1 MLPALQPWLSALAL
15 ACGALVAPAAA
26 SPAAASPAA
35 ASPAQITPYS
45 EAFEKA
51 LERAGSNARE
61 LIVAVSVA
69 PDEAR
74 ADMQW
79 LIQHMP
85 ESDLR
90 SLKADFLVEN
100 MKLALEARAATTW
113 ARAVPVDIW
122 RNAVL
127 PYAQVN
133 EDREAWRPDFRKRF
147 AALVAD
153 AESTTEA
160 TMRLNAHIF
169 GELGVKYSTKR
180 NKPDQ
185 APSESIEIG
194 LASCTGL
201 SILLADA
208 CRAVGVPARLAG
220 TANWFDSRGNHTWVE
235 IWDQDGWH
243 FVGAAEPD
251 AKGLDRGWFAGDA
264 AKATP
269 GSREFGVWAA
279 NWEPTGES
287 MLMVWAPR
295 LTTVPAVDVTQRYLP
310 ADAQGESPTEPG
322 EANDGQVDLLFAVRN
337 PQGERVVAELAVR
350 DPQTREVVFSGT
362 TRDESKDA
370 NDFLI
375 ATVPASS
382 EWMLELKYADKN
394 WLYEVRAG
402 NEARQTLNLEL
413 EASKARTALGDL
425 RATALKWFQASAE
438 ERAAIDFSALDQA
451 FATSLA
457 DPERA
462 ASIKRQVW
470 EAYRDAS
477 IHADTLE
484 DVRANR
490 VRHGGY
496 ESPYT
501 IKTVGERPKNG
512 WPLVI
517 AMHGGGGTTQEFNDS
532 QWKHMQIYYKDQ
544 LDLPGGYKYIALRA
558 PNNTWNG
565 FYDNYVYP
573 LIEKLINQHLLYSDV
588 DSDKVY
594 AIGYSHGGYGAF
606 SIGPKIPDRFA
617 AVHASAAA
625 PSDGETVATGLHTL
639 RFTYMIGSKDT
650 AYGRAD
656 RCQAFA
662 VKYKALQEAHPGA
675 YPVEMKWIEGNGH
688 GGLPDRDYIRELY
701 PYTRRSLPSEL
712 HWELTDP
719 VVRHHY
725 WLTVDSP
732 GKGQR
737 IDAKLSGNRL
747 SLNLE
752 NRNHVT
758 VFLRSEQ
765 VDPNQSFQLELDGQT
780 HDFDLSPS
788 IRVLCQTLLE
798 RGDPKLMAPYRISIS
813 QTSNRKR

>member
-1 MLPALQPWLSALAL
+1 MLPALQPWLSALTL
-15 ACGALVAPAAA
+15 ACSALVASATAA
-26 SPAAASPAA
+26 
-35 ASPAQITPYS
+35 PAQISRYD
-45 EAFEKA
+45 EGLEQA
-51 LERAGSNARE
+51 LARAGTNARE
-61 LIVAVSVA
+61 LIVAISEA
-69 PDEAR
+69 PEAAR

-79 LIQHMP
+79 LIKHMP
-85 ESDLR
+85 EADLR
-90 SLKADFLVEN
+90 SLRADFLVEN
-100 MKLALEARAATTW
+100 LRLALEARAATPW
-113 ARAVPVDIW
+113 GQAVPEDVW

-133 EDREAWRPDFRKRF
+133 EEREAWRPDFRKRF
-147 AALVAD
+147 AELVAD

-185 APSESIEIG
+185 APSESMEIG

-251 AKGLDRGWFAGDA
+251 ANGLDRGWFAGDA

-269 GSREFGVWAA
+269 GSREFGIWAA
-279 NWEPTGES
+279 HWEPTGES
-287 MLMVWAPR
+287 MLMVWAPQ
-295 LTTVPAVDVTQRYLP
+295 LTSVPAVDVTHRYLP
-310 ADAQGESPTEPG
+310 PDTNPEGPIDTGESR
-322 EANDGQVDLLFAVRN
+322 DGQVDLLFAVRN
-337 PQGERVVAELAVR
+337 AEGERVVAELKLR
-350 DPQTREVVFSGT
+350 DPQTREVIFSGK

-375 ATVPASS
+375 ATLAASS
-382 EWMLELKYADKN
+382 EWMLELQHGGKN
-394 WLYEVRAG
+394 WIYEIRAG
-402 NEARQTLNLEL
+402 NEARQTLHLEL
-413 EASKARTALGDL
+413 NSRPQMELLGAI
-425 RATALKWFQASAE
+425 RATALAWFEASDAD
-438 ERAAIDFSALDQA
+438 RSSIDFTALD
-451 FATSLA
+451 SPLA
-457 DPERA
+457 AALRDPERS

-470 EAYRDAS
+470 EAYRDAN
-477 IHADTLE
+477 IHADSLE
-484 DVRANR
+484 DLRANR
-490 VRHGGY
+490 VRHGGH

-501 IKTVGERPKNG
+501 IKTVGERPAQG

-532 QWKHMQIYYKDQ
+532 QWRHMQIYYKDQ
-544 LDLPGGYKYIALRA
+544 FELGGGYKYIALRA

-565 FYDNYVYP
+565 FYDDYVYP
-573 LIEKLINQHLLYSDV
+573 LIEKLINQHLLFSDINP
-588 DSDKVY
+588 DKVY

-606 SIGPKIPDRFA
+606 AIGPKIPDRFA

-625 PSDGETVATGLHTL
+625 PTDGQTVATGLHTL

-662 VKYKALQEAHPGA
+662 KQYQALQDAHPGA

-688 GGLPDRDYIRELY
+688 GGLPDRDFIRELY
-701 PYTRRSLPSEL
+701 PYTRRNLPKEL
-712 HWELTDP
+712 HWELTDS

-725 WLTVDSP
+725 WLQVDEP
-732 GKGQR
+732 AKGQR
-737 IDAKLSGNRL
+737 IDAKLAGNHL
-747 SLNLE
+747 MLTSK
-752 NRNHVT
+752 NREQVT
-758 VFLRSEQ
+758 VLLQAVQ
-765 VDPNQSFQLELDGQT
+765 VDASLPLQIDWNGNTTEAKLT
-780 HDFDLSPS
+780 PS
-788 IRVLCQTLLE
+788 LRTLCETMLE
-798 RGDPKLMAPYRISIS
+798 RGDPQLMAPMRLTLR
-813 QTSNRKR
+813 QE

>member
-15 ACGALVAPAAA
+15 TCSALVAPATAA
-26 SPAAASPAA
+26 S
-35 ASPAQITPYS
+35 AQITPYGDD
-45 EAFEKA
+45 FEKA
-51 LERAGSNARE
+51 LQRAGSNARE
-61 LIVAVSVA
+61 LIVAVSIA

-90 SLKADFLVEN
+90 SLKAEFLVEN
-100 MKLALEARAATTW
+100 LQLALEAREATPW
-113 ARAVPVDIW
+113 AKQVPVEIW

-147 AALVAD
+147 AELVAD

-185 APSESIEIG
+185 APSESMEIG

-251 AKGLDRGWFAGDA
+251 ANGLDRGWFAGDA

-279 NWEPTGES
+279 NWEPTGET

-295 LTTVPAVDVTQRYLP
+295 LTTVPAVDVTHRYLP
-310 ADAQGESPTEPG
+310 PDAQPDGPAETD
-322 EANDGQVDLLFAVRN
+322 EAHGGQVDLLFAVRN
-337 PQGERVVAELAVR
+337 PQGERVIAQLSVR
-350 DPQTREVVFSGT
+350 DPATREVIFSGA

-382 EWMLELKYADKN
+382 EWMLELQHDGKN

-402 NEARQTLNLEL
+402 NEARQTLNLRL
-413 EASKARTALGDL
+413 EDSQARAAVGNL
-425 RATALKWFQASAE
+425 RATALQWFNASDT
-438 ERAAIDFSALDQA
+438 ERAAIDFSALDHA
-451 FATSLA
+451 LAASLA
-457 DPERA
+457 DPERV
-462 ASIKRQVW
+462 ASLKRQVW
-470 EAYRDAS
+470 EAYRDAA

-484 DVRANR
+484 DFRANR
-490 VRHGGY
+490 VRHGGH

-501 IKTVGERPKNG
+501 IKTVGERPANG

-625 PSDGETVATGLHTL
+625 PSDGESVATGLHTL
-639 RFTYMIGSKDT
+639 RFTYMIGSKDN
-650 AYGRAD
+650 AYGRAE

-662 VKYKALQEAHPGA
+662 LKYKALQEAHPGA

-688 GGLPDRDYIRELY
+688 GGLPDRDFIRELY

-725 WLTVDSP
+725 WLQVDAP
-732 GKGQR
+732 GKKQR
-737 IDAKLSGNRL
+737 IDAKLVGNQL
-747 SLNLE
+747 K
-752 NRNHVT
+752 
-758 VFLRSEQ
+758 LRSQNREQLAVLLQASQ
-765 VDPNQSFQLELDGQT
+765 VDASLPLQLDWNGMQRSVELK
-780 HDFDLSPS
+780 PS
-788 IRVLCQTLLE
+788 LRTLCETMLE
-798 RGDPKLMAPYRISIS
+798 RGDPQLMASIRVNV
-813 QTSNRKR
+813 QA

>member
-15 ACGALVAPAAA
+15 ACGALVAPATAA
-26 SPAAASPAA
+26 S
-35 ASPAQITPYS
+35 AQITPYG
-45 EAFEKA
+45 EDFEKA

-100 MKLALEARAATTW
+100 LQLALEARAATPW
-113 ARAVPVDIW
+113 AKQVPVEIW

-133 EDREAWRPDFRKRF
+133 EEREAWRPDFRKRF

-185 APSESIEIG
+185 APSESMEIG

-251 AKGLDRGWFAGDA
+251 PNGLDRGWFAGDA

-287 MLMVWAPR
+287 MLMVWAPQ
-295 LTTVPAVDVTQRYLP
+295 LTTVPAVDVTHRYIP
-310 ADAQGESPTEPG
+310 ADAQPDGPQGTEVSREG
-322 EANDGQVDLLFAVRN
+322 FVDLLFAVRN
-337 PQGERVVAELAVR
+337 PEGQRIVAELKIR
-350 DPQTREVVFSGT
+350 DPHTREVVFSGA

-370 NDFLI
+370 NDYLI
-375 ATVPASS
+375 ASLPESS
-382 EWMLELKYADKN
+382 EWMLELQYGDKN

-402 NEARQTLNLEL
+402 NEARQTLSLEL
-413 EASKARTALGDL
+413 GDSPSLQRSGEL
-425 RATALKWFQASAE
+425 RAAALAWFNASEDARSTMQFDALDRALASA
-438 ERAAIDFSALDQA
+438 
-451 FATSLA
+451 LA
-457 DPERA
+457 DPERIE
-462 ASIKRQVW
+462 SIERQIW

-477 IHADTLE
+477 IHAETLE
-484 DVRANR
+484 DFRANR
-490 VRHGGY
+490 VRHAGH

-517 AMHGGGGTTQEFNDS
+517 AMHGGGGTTQEVNDS
-532 QWKHMQIYYKDQ
+532 QWRHMQIYYKDQ

-565 FYDNYVYP
+565 FYDDYVYP
-573 LIEKLINQHLLYSDV
+573 LIEKLIRQHLLYSDV

-625 PSDGETVATGLHTL
+625 PTDGQSVATGLHTL

-662 VKYKALQEAHPGA
+662 LKYKALQEAHPGA

-688 GGLPDRDYIRELY
+688 GGLPDRDFIRELY

-719 VVRHHY
+719 MVRHHY
-725 WLTVDSP
+725 WLQVDNP
-732 GKGQR
+732 AKGQR
-737 IDAKLSGNRL
+737 IDAKLSGNHL
-747 SLNLE
+747 SLRME
-752 NRNHVT
+752 NRNAVT
-758 VFLRSEQ
+758 AFLRPEQ
-765 VDPNQSFQLELDGQT
+765 VDPNQPFLLELDGVS
-780 HDFDLSPS
+780 HDFHLSPS
-788 IRVLCQTLLE
+788 IRLLCQTLLE

-813 QTSNRKR
+813 QWSNRDR

>member
-15 ACGALVAPAAA
+15 ACSALAAPAAA
-26 SPAAASPAA
+26 TPV
-35 ASPAQITPYS
+35 QIMPHS
-45 EAFEKA
+45 EGFEKA
-51 LERAGSNARE
+51 LARAGENARE
-61 LIVAVSVA
+61 LIVAVSEV
-69 PDEAR
+69 PDAAR
-74 ADMQW
+74 ADMVW

-85 ESDLR
+85 DSDLR
-90 SLKADFLVEN
+90 TIKADFLVEN
-100 MKLALEARAATTW
+100 LKLAVEARQATPW
-113 ARAVPVDIW
+113 AKTVPVEIW

-133 EDREAWRPDFRKRF
+133 EEREAWRPDFRKRF

-185 APSESIEIG
+185 APSESIDIG

-251 AKGLDRGWFAGDA
+251 ANGLDRGWFAGDA

-295 LTTVPAVDVTQRYLP
+295 LTSVPAVDVTTRYLP
-310 ADAQGESPTEPG
+310 PDAQPDSPADTGESREG
-322 EANDGQVDLLFAVRN
+322 YVDLLFAVRN
-337 PQGERVVAELAVR
+337 PQGERVVTELKIR
-350 DPQTREVVFSGT
+350 DPQTREVVFSGE

-375 ATVPASS
+375 ASLPESS
-382 EWMLELKYADKN
+382 EWMLELQHDGKS

-402 NEARQTLNLEL
+402 NEARQTLSLEIGSSVTL
-413 EASKARTALGDL
+413 QRSGELRSAALAWFN
-425 RATALKWFQASAE
+425 ATESD
-438 ERAAIDFSALDQA
+438 RAAIDFSELDRA
-451 FATSLA
+451 FGAALA
-457 DPERA
+457 DPERI
-462 ASIKRQVW
+462 ASIQRQVW
-470 EAYRDAS
+470 EAYRDAA
-477 IHADTLE
+477 IHAETLE
-484 DVRANR
+484 DLHANR
-490 VRHGGY
+490 VRHGGH

-501 IKTVGERPKNG
+501 IKTVGERPMNG

-573 LIEKLINQHLLYSDV
+573 LVEKLIRQHLLYSDV

-625 PSDGETVATGLHTL
+625 PSDGQSVATGLHSL

-662 VKYKALQEAHPGA
+662 LKYKALQEAHPGA

-688 GGLPDRDYIRELY
+688 GGLPDRNYIRQLY

-725 WLTVDSP
+725 WLQVDSP
-732 GKGQR
+732 AKGQR
-737 IDAKLSGNRL
+737 VDAKLSGNDLHLRA
-747 SLNLE
+747 E
-752 NRNHVT
+752 NRDQVAM
-758 VFLRSEQ
+758 FLRAEQ
-765 VDPNQSFQLELDGQT
+765 VDSTQSLQVDFNGIEFELGL
-780 HDFDLSPS
+780 FPS
-788 IRVLCQTLLE
+788 VRTLCESLLE
-798 RGDPKLMAPYRISIS
+798 RGDPRLMASIRVEV
-813 QTSNRKR
+813 RKD

>member
-15 ACGALVAPAAA
+15 ACGALVAPAT
-26 SPAAASPAA
+26 
-35 ASPAQITPYS
+35 AQITPHNQG
-45 EAFEKA
+45 FEKA
-51 LERAGSNARE
+51 LARAGENSRE
-61 LIVAVSVA
+61 LIAAVSEA

-90 SLKADFLVEN
+90 SLKAEFLVEN
-100 MKLALEARAATTW
+100 LQLALEARQATPW
-113 ARAVPVDIW
+113 AKQVPVEIW

-133 EDREAWRPDFRKRF
+133 EEREVWRPDFRKRF

-185 APSESIEIG
+185 APSESMDIG

-208 CRAVGVPARLAG
+208 CRAVGIPARLAG

-264 AKATP
+264 SKATP

-287 MLMVWAPR
+287 MLMVWAPQ

-310 ADAQGESPTEPG
+310 AEAQKANAGQGSESDGPIETGESR
-322 EANDGQVDLLFAVRN
+322 DGHVDLLFAVRN
-337 PQGERVVAELAVR
+337 AQGERVVTGLALR
-350 DPQTREVVFSGT
+350 DPQTREVVFSGE

-370 NDFLI
+370 NDYLI
-375 ATVPASS
+375 ATLTESS
-382 EWMLELKYADKN
+382 AWVLELEHADKN
-394 WLYEVRAG
+394 WIYDLRAG
-402 NEARQTLNLEL
+402 KDARQTVQMQLDGSPKM
-413 EASKARTALGDL
+413 AQLGKI
-425 RATALKWFQASAE
+425 RATALRWFNASEE
-438 ERAAIDFSALDQA
+438 ERSSIVFADLDKELRSAM
-451 FATSLA
+451 S
-457 DPERA
+457 DPERMA
-462 ASIKRQVW
+462 RIKNQIW
-470 EAYRDAS
+470 LAYRDAA

-484 DVRANR
+484 DFRANR
-490 VRHGGY
+490 ARNDGH

-501 IKTVGERPKNG
+501 IKTIGERPANG

-588 DSDKVY
+588 DPDKVY

-662 VKYKALQEAHPGA
+662 LKYKALQEAHPGA

-688 GGLPDRDYIRELY
+688 GGLPDRDFIRQLY

-725 WLTVDSP
+725 WLQVDHP
-732 GKGQR
+732 AKGQR

-747 SLNLE
+747 VVRMQ
-752 NRNHVT
+752 NRTQLAVY
-758 VFLRSEQ
+758 LQAEQ
-765 VDPNQSFQLELDGQT
+765 VDTSQLLQIELNGSS
-780 HDFDLSPS
+780 HEIGLMPS
-788 IRVLCQTLLE
+788 LHTLCQTMLE
-798 RGDPKLMAPYRISIS
+798 RGDPKLMAPIRIVMS
-813 QTSNRKR
+813 QESNR

>member
-1 MLPALQPWLSALAL
+1 MLPALQPWLSALTL

-26 SPAAASPAA
+26 GAAAPAASMPT
-35 ASPAQITPYS
+35 QITPHN
-45 EAFEKA
+45 EAFEQA
-51 LERAGSNARE
+51 LVRAGENARE
-61 LIVAVSVA
+61 LIVAVSEA

-74 ADMQW
+74 AEMVW

-85 ESDLR
+85 DSDLR
-90 SLKADFLVEN
+90 SLKAEFLVEN
-100 MKLALEARAATTW
+100 LRQALEARQATPW
-113 ARAVPVDIW
+113 AKQVPIDIW

-133 EDREAWRPDFRKRF
+133 EEREAWRPDFRERF

-185 APSESIEIG
+185 APSESMKIG

-251 AKGLDRGWFAGDA
+251 AHGLDRGWFAGDA

-310 ADAQGESPTEPG
+310 AEAQPDAR
-322 EANDGQVDLLFAVRN
+322 EAQVDLLMAVRN
-337 PQGERVVAELAVR
+337 AQGQRITTSLSIR
-350 DPQTREVVFSGT
+350 DPQTRDVVFSGE
-362 TRDESKDA
+362 TRDDSKDA

-375 ATVPASS
+375 ATLPASS
-382 EWMLELKYADKN
+382 AWMLELQHDGKN
-394 WLYEVRAG
+394 WLFEVRAG
-402 NEARQTLNLEL
+402 NEDRQTINLQL
-413 EASKARTALGDL
+413 EAGGAHALLGDL
-425 RATALKWFQASAE
+425 RATALKWFNASAD
-438 ERAAIDFSALDQA
+438 ERAAIDFSELDRSLA
-451 FATSLA
+451 SALA
-457 DPERA
+457 DPKRAENIERQ
-462 ASIKRQVW
+462 IW
-470 EAYRDAS
+470 EAYRDAA
-477 IHADTLE
+477 IHAETLE
-484 DVRANR
+484 DFRANR
-490 VRHGGY
+490 VRNGGY

-501 IKTVGERPKNG
+501 IKTVGERPANG

-517 AMHGGGGTTQEFNDS
+517 AMHGGGGTTQEINDS
-532 QWKHMQIYYKDQ
+532 QWRHMQIYYKDQ

-565 FYDNYVYP
+565 FYTDYVYP
-573 LIEKLINQHLLYSDV
+573 LIEKLIKQHLLYSDV

-662 VKYKALQEAHPGA
+662 LKYQALQESHPGA

-688 GGLPDRDYIRELY
+688 GGLPDRDFIRQLY

-719 VVRHHY
+719 IVRHHY
-725 WLTVDSP
+725 WLQVDNP

-737 IDAKLSGNRL
+737 IDAQLKGNRL
-747 SLNLE
+747 LVQTE
-752 NRNHVT
+752 NRGQLA
-758 VFLRSEQ
+758 VFLRAEQ
-765 VDPNQSFQLELDGQT
+765 VDTSLPLHVDLNGLASFEIGLI
-780 HDFDLSPS
+780 PS
-788 IRVLCQTLLE
+788 VRTLCQTMLE
-798 RGDPKLMAPYRISIS
+798 RGDPRLMASIRIVMT
-813 QTSNRKR
+813 QESNREATDR

>member
-15 ACGALVAPAAA
+15 ACSALAAPAAA
-26 SPAAASPAA
+26 A
-35 ASPAQITPYS
+35 PAQETPHMEGYQQ
-45 EAFEKA
+45 A
-51 LERAGSNARE
+51 LARAGENAHE
-61 LIVAVSVA
+61 LIAAVSQSA
-69 PDEAR
+69 DEAR
-74 ADMQW
+74 AEMRW

-85 ESDLR
+85 DSDLR
-90 SLKADFLVEN
+90 SLKAEFLVKN
-100 MKLALEARAATTW
+100 LQLALHARAATAW
-113 ARAVPVDIW
+113 AQAVPQDIW
-122 RNAVL
+122 RNSVL

-133 EDREAWRPDFRKRF
+133 EEREAWRPNFRKRF
-147 AALVAD
+147 ADLVAD

-169 GELGVKYSTKR
+169 GELGVKYSTQR

-185 APSESIEIG
+185 APSESMDIG

-208 CRAVGVPARLAG
+208 CRSVGVPARLAG

-279 NWEPTGES
+279 HWEPTGES

-295 LTTVPAVDVTQRYLP
+295 LTTVPAVDVTHRYLP
-310 ADAQGESPTEPG
+310 PDAQPRDTFETGESREG
-322 EANDGQVDLLFAVRN
+322 HVDLLFAVRDA
-337 PQGERVVAELAVR
+337 QGERVVADLALR
-350 DPQTREVVFSGT
+350 DPRTREILFSGE

-370 NDFLI
+370 NDYLI
-375 ATVPASS
+375 ATLPESS
-382 EWMLELKYADKN
+382 EWVLELQHAGKN
-394 WLYEVRAG
+394 WIYEVRAG
-402 NEARQTLNLEL
+402 DEARQTVQIQLDNG
-413 EASKARTALGDL
+413 AGATRLGMI
-425 RATALKWFQASAE
+425 RATALKWFNASEE
-438 ERAAIDFSALDQA
+438 ERASIQFGDLDKVLVA
-451 FATSLA
+451 AMS
-457 DPERA
+457 DPERV
-462 ASIKRQVW
+462 ASLQQQVW
-470 EAYRDAS
+470 EAYRDAA

-484 DVRANR
+484 DFRANR

-501 IKTVGERPKNG
+501 IKTVGERPSNG

-573 LIEKLINQHLLYSDV
+573 LIEKLIKQHLLYSEV

-625 PSDGETVATGLHTL
+625 PSDGETVATGLHSL

-656 RCQAFA
+656 RCLAFA

-688 GGLPDRDYIRELY
+688 GGLPDRDYIRQLY

-719 VVRHHY
+719 MVRHHY
-725 WLTVDSP
+725 WLQVDSP
-732 GKGQR
+732 GKNQR
-737 IDAKLSGNRL
+737 IDARLSGNQLKL
-747 SLNLE
+747 SSK
-752 NRNHVT
+752 NREQLAV
-758 VFLRSEQ
+758 LLQASQ
-765 VDPNQSFQLELDGQT
+765 VDASQPLQVDWNGAQRQVELK
-780 HDFDLSPS
+780 PS
-788 IRVLCQTLLE
+788 VRILCETLLE
-798 RGDPKLMAPYRISIS
+798 RGDPKIMAPIRIDL
-813 QTSNRKR
+813 QP